1 MNFFLIRFY
10 KFQNI
15 KGKTLNYGWQRKDI
29 TQYLKLRKMN
39 KKKY

>member
-15 KGKTLNYGWQRKDI
+15 KGKTLNSILKIKKDE
-29 TQYLKLRKMN
+29 
-39 KKKY
+39 